1 MRELEFSKITLR
13 LVDKESKKDS
23 SDDHTVAKL
32 TGDTY
37 STLQRILVLFFFP
50 FLFFS
55 FLFYFYE
62 EFFAD
67 WWLQYTPTELA
78 LRSDNGE
85 VHKVVVSAR
94 YIPVHMKLD
103 PSESINNM
111 GTLRV
116 NVLDAAELPSA
127 DRNGFSDPYCKFHI
141 DDKEVFKTK
150 VQKKTLHPAW
160 NEFFETPIKSRTG
173 SKFRVDVY
181 DWDFGDSADY
191 LGGTPIDMTEL
202 EPFQNKEFS
211 LPLDGKS
218 GAIRLRLLFKPSYVM
233 RSRQGSSTFS
243 GTFATPGKIVGA
255 PVKGVGFV
263 GGNVIRGA
271 SFLKHGIKSR
281 FTKNGDDAALADIPD
296 DAATETT
303 EVPSQVAPSSTAVDE
318 NTPPPS
324 SSPSVNQQQQAPHQR
339 TRSTTSHFGDR
350 LGIGAGAASKGESG
364 TASIT
369 VVSAS
374 GYPSSA
380 HVRVVVKALGP
391 KGSKDVHKTKAIK
404 PSNGMVQYDQ
414 AHETCRIHN
423 TTADAQY
430 QIRVV
435 DHSMFGSDDVLGET
449 LFFVNDQGSVAGQ
462 EKSVQLGE
470 GTVSISSNFVASDT
484 GSLRP
489 STAHSN
495 TGDTA
500 SEVMDAASTNSPK
513 PPNRRSF
520 LGKRNVSGA

>member
-1 MRELEFSKITLR
+1 M
-13 LVDKESKKDS
+13 
-23 SDDHTVAKL
+23 
-32 TGDTY
+32 
-37 STLQRILVLFFFP
+37 
-50 FLFFS
+50 
-55 FLFYFYE
+55 
-62 EFFAD
+62 
-67 WWLQYTPTELA
+67 QYTPTELA
-78 LRSDNGE
+78 LRSDNGD

-111 GTLRV
+111 GNLRV
-116 NVLDAAELPSA
+116 DVMDAAELPSA

-141 DDKEVFKTK
+141 DDEDVYKTK

-160 NEFFETPIKSRTG
+160 NEYFETPIKSRTG

-181 DWDFGDSADY
+181 DWDFGDKADY
-191 LGGTPIDMTEL
+191 LGGTPIDLSKL
-202 EPFQNKEFS
+202 EPFQSEEMS
-211 LPLDGKS
+211 LTLDGKS

-243 GTFATPGKIVGA
+243 GTFAVPGKIVGA

-281 FTKNGDDAALADIPD
+281 FTKNSEDAAATEGTD
-296 DAATETT
+296 DAATENT
-303 EVPSQVAPSSTAVDE
+303 EATATPSHLAPSSTAVDE

-324 SSPSVNQQQQAPHQR
+324 SSPSTQQQQQQQQQAPHQR
-339 TRSTTSHFGDR
+339 TRSTASHFGDR
-350 LGIGAGAASKGESG
+350 LGIGAGAAGKGESG
-364 TASIT
+364 TASIS
-369 VVSAS
+369 VVSAN

-380 HVRVVVKALGP
+380 HVRVVVRALGP
-391 KGSKDVHKTKAIK
+391 KGSKDVHKTKAVK
-404 PSNGMVQYDQ
+404 PGSNGTVQYDQ

-430 QIRVV
+430 QVRVV

-462 EKSVQLGE
+462 EKVVQLGE
-470 GTVSISSNFVASDT
+470 GTVSLSSSFVASEAA
-484 GSLRP
+484 SLRP

-500 SEVMDAASTNSPK
+500 SEVVDAASTNSPK
-513 PPNRRSF
+513 PNRRSF